1 MRLNQIACKLNVATT
16 AIIKCLKD
24 KGIVINVSPN
34 TKLTSEQ
41 CDLVFKIFE
50 SSQKEKSISNEI
62 VINDENKKC
71 EVANETNSLNI
82 AIHNFNSKS
91 SIKKHTKK
99 QDVNTSDNIT
109 SEDNIDDQY
118 VNSDYIERSDTK
130 NNEYEEK
137 YNENNI
143 LSYKIDDS
151 INIKNEDDNT
161 QITNNKEQT
170 NKNDHKFKIVGHVNI
185 NQHYSN
191 DKKDRNYKKNKSK
204 DTTKKNEFKTS
215 KNTTINK
222 NDNNKDKNK
231 SNTNKSFSRNNNNND
246 KKRNYNKYH
255 ETDKKSVSQN
265 LINRSNYRKARHEKF
280 EKNLFVKKQLESN
293 EARKLKI
300 TNNVNVNDLANIM
313 SVPLE
318 QIMITC
324 MDLGIIVSINQT
336 LDKDVII
343 LIAENFGFEVTFEDA
358 SVNDEILDSIKYDDN
373 TLATRAPIVTIM
385 GHVDHGKTS
394 LLDYLRKSHITNTE
408 KGGITQHISAYRVE
422 TSLNRDIIFL
432 DTPGHEA
439 FVAMRNRGINITD
452 IIIVIISAIEGV
464 QPQTKEILQQAKL
477 ANVPI
482 VFAIN
487 KIDKE
492 GANPEKVKEEL
503 ASMNFVVEDWG
514 GKYQCQ
520 CISAKTG
527 EGVNELL
534 EKILFEADVLDLKAH
549 QSGPA
554 QGVIIESTLE
564 KGKGYIN
571 MVLIQDGI
579 LKVGDMV
586 LAGINYG
593 KVKSLTDSNNKI
605 IKIAGPSTPVAL
617 LGLNG
622 AVQVGNKFIVMNN
635 EKEVKNIV
643 QQRSILAHEQEFKT
657 KSFNTLEKIS
667 QRISL
672 GNFHK
677 LNIIIKGDVDGSVQ
691 ALADSIFKLSTES
704 FEIDIIYKSVGEIID
719 SDIIL
724 AKSAE
729 AIIIG
734 FMVKVASTA
743 KKLAQKE
750 KINIKLYDTIYDV
763 IESIQDIKKN
773 ISGENIKEVITGK
786 MEVKEIF
793 NIRKV
798 GTIAGCF
805 VLTGPIQNK
814 SKVKVIRGEEVV
826 YNGEIAQLKHFKNDV
841 NEVKTNTECGVCLK
855 NFNDVKIKDI
865 IECYKVIDI
874 TEQTK

>member
-1 MRLNQIACKLNVATT
+1 MNKMMRLNQIACKLNVATT
-16 AIIKCLKD
+16 AIVKCLKD
-24 KGIVINVSPN
+24 KGFVIDVSPN

-41 CDLVFKIFE
+41 CDIVFKVFE
-50 SSQKEKSISNEI
+50 SSQKEKNISNEI
-62 VINDENKKC
+62 VINDEDKKC
-71 EVANETNSLNI
+71 EVSNETTSLNI
-82 AIHNFNSKS
+82 ALYNLNGKTSTAKQ
-91 SIKKHTKK
+91 KK
-99 QDVNTSDNIT
+99 QNENINKDIDKKYIEESNT
-109 SEDNIDDQY
+109 ENIDDEQTY
-118 VNSDYIERSDTK
+118 DKNSSSYETDNSINVEN
-130 NNEYEEK
+130 NNEQSDEH
-137 YNENNI
+137 N
-143 LSYKIDDS
+143 
-151 INIKNEDDNT
+151 
-161 QITNNKEQT
+161 
-170 NKNDHKFKIVGHVNI
+170 HKFKVIGHVDI
-185 NQHYSN
+185 NQNHSSN
-191 DKKDRNYKKNKSK
+191 RKDRNYKKDKSK
-204 DTTKKNEFKTS
+204 DTKKNESRNFKDNA
-215 KNTTINK
+215 KVNK
-222 NDNNKDKNK
+222 NDNNRDKTN
-231 SNTNKSFSRNNNNND
+231 NTNKTFTRGNNND
-246 KKRNYNKYH
+246 KKNNYDKYNK
-255 ETDKKSVSQN
+255 TNKNSVAQN

-280 EKNLFVKKQLESN
+280 EKNLFMKQQLEN
-293 EARKLKI
+293 KEARKLKI

-313 SVPLE
+313 SVPLD

-343 LIAENFGFEVTFEDA
+343 LIAENFGFELTFEDA
-358 SVNDEILDSIKYDDN
+358 NVNDEILDSIKYDDN

-422 TSLNRDIIFL
+422 TSFNRDIIFL

-439 FVAMRNRGINITD
+439 FVAMRNRGANITD

-464 QPQTKEILQQAKL
+464 QPQTKEVLQQAKL

-487 KIDKE
+487 KMDKE

-527 EGVNELL
+527 EGINELL
-534 EKILFEADVLDLKAH
+534 EKILLEADVLDLKAH
-549 QSGPA
+549 ESGPA

-564 KGKGYIN
+564 KGRGYIN
-571 MVLIQDGI
+571 MVLVQDGL
-579 LKVGDMV
+579 LKIGDIV

-593 KVKSLTDSNNKI
+593 KVKALTDSNNKI
-605 IKIAGPSTPVAL
+605 VKTAGPSTPVAL

-622 AVQVGNKFIVMNN
+622 AVQVGSKFIVMND

-657 KSFNTLEKIS
+657 KTFNTLEKIS

-672 GNFHK
+672 GNFQK

-691 ALADSIFKLSTES
+691 ALADSILKLSTES
-704 FEIDIIYKSVGEIID
+704 FEINIIHKAVGEIID

-724 AKSAE
+724 AKSAN
-729 AIIIG
+729 AMIIG
-734 FMVKVASTA
+734 FMIKVSSTA
-743 KKLAQKE
+743 KKLAQKD
-750 KINIKLYDTIYDV
+750 KIDIKLYDVIYDV
-763 IESIQDIKKN
+763 IESIQDIKTKL
-773 ISGENIKEVITGK
+773 SGENIKEVTTGK
-786 MEVKEIF
+786 LEVKEIF

-805 VLTGPIQNK
+805 VLAGPVQNK
-814 SKVKVIRGEEVV
+814 SKVKVIRGEEVIH
-826 YNGEIAQLKHFKNDV
+826 NGEIAQLKHFKNDV

-855 NFNDVKIKDI
+855 NFNDIKVKDI
-865 IECYKVIDI
+865 IECYKIIDT
-874 TEQTK
+874 TEQTSK